1 MIQPF
6 NLFNAF
12 VPALLRGKHNLE
24 SDTLTLYLSKNAPS
38 PNASTLSEI
47 TATDAK
53 NLSSRTLKSKLDG
66 NALHIDPITLIAK
79 GDVGPFQYL
88 IVGNGINL
96 VGWMDRG
103 KLQTLNAGDEIALNF
118 GDKTFEIGDK

>member
-24 SDTLTLYLSKNAPS
+24 SDTLTLFLSKNAPN

-53 NLSSRTLKSKLDG
+53 NLSSRTLNSSLDG
-66 NALHIDPITLIAK
+66 NALHIDPTTLKAT

-103 KLQTLNAGDEIALNF
+103 KLQTLNAGDEIAFNF